1 MDDFAQELSDG
12 FKQFMHANLLP
23 EIDNIFAQL
32 TVQVSTM
39 REGFNQQEQ
48 WASERS
54 EMGKCSSTDTE

>member
-1 MDDFAQELSDG
+1 
-12 FKQFMHANLLP
+12 MHANLLP

-48 WASERS
+48 WASERLQKWENVRQLTLS
-54 EMGKCSSTDTE
+54 A